1 MKTLSSIIPLI
12 LLALLGCGPVSYNPA
27 DHLTTQ
33 QQEDFKWKII
43 RYIGR
48 SPDGLTPDERFYPQ
62 YDSHYRDQQALH
74 ALDAWYE
81 KNGTVYFMLSRRAPS
96 LTEKRVATGGTVR
109 FDANNNIEFYE
120 EQFRTW
126 KMVPDTLKKR
136 SMFLFDLMV
145 KGQSL
150 EPYRTINSKGVD
162 YIEFPDE
169 RTWYDVKD
177 RAWKYR

>member
-1 MKTLSSIIPLI
+1 M
-12 LLALLGCGPVSYNPA
+12 LLALSGCGPVSYSPS
-27 DHLTTQ
+27 DHLSTQ

-48 SPDGLTPDERFYPQ
+48 SPDGLTPAERFYPQ
-62 YDSHYRDQQALH
+62 YDSHYLDQKALH

-96 LTEKRVATGGTVR
+96 LVEKRVATGGVVR
-109 FDANNNIEFYE
+109 FDANNEIEFYE

-136 SMFLFDLMV
+136 SMLLFDLMV
-145 KGQSL
+145 KGKSL
-150 EPYRTINSKGVD
+150 EPYRTINSKGID

-169 RTWYDVKD
+169 RTLFDVKE
-177 RAWKYR
+177 RTWKMR